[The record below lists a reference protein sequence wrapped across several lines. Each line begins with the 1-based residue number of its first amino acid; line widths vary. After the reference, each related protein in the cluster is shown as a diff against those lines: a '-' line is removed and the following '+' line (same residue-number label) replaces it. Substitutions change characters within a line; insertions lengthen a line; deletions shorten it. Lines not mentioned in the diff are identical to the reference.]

1 MHYIEISIAEFRK
14 VSQSFTKFQFKLV
27 SNWSFI
33 ELLKF
38 HRTFMNLHLNLFFW
52 KMLWSFTWGYIET
65 LAKFRISFNWSF
77 NESSNWHFTKITQK
91 RKGKRRKKNQ
101 KIVPKEAKTKT
112 DKTQAEKANQVKQN
126 KTGYL
131 KRYTGNDKLLENM
144 IKCNKILFFF
154 WNKIKSHVEKFVS

>member
-1 MHYIEISIAEFRK
+1 MTFHEDN
-14 VSQSFTKFQFKLV
+14 TK
-27 SNWSFI
+27 
-33 ELLKF
+33 
-38 HRTFMNLHLNLFFW
+38 
-52 KMLWSFTWGYIET
+52 
-65 LAKFRISFNWSF
+65 
-77 NESSNWHFTKITQK
+77 TKGEK
-91 RKGKRRKKNQ
+91 EKKKNQ

-154 WNKIKSHVEKFVS
+154 SE